1 MYDPTVFDNLKVAFE
16 NHVYDLDTLERKIH
30 ITNRIDRMDFAVMKR
45 EFAITFALAGE
56 HEVTAEI
63 GLEASLRE
71 LAAEILE
78 YPDETPGCQLT
89 LRFHK
94 RLTNVE
100 EQCRRINY
108 ILNSIWED
116 EHEILQIIS
125 FFYGKETEPYIDTIE
140 VKFNRKITEE
150 QMREIGGFIEHVLK
164 SIQEL
169 SKI

>member
-16 NHVYDLDTLERKIH
+16 NHVYDLDMIDRKIE
-30 ITNRIDRMDFAVMKR
+30 ITNRIDRMDFAIMKR
-45 EFAITFALAGE
+45 EFAITFALTGE
-56 HEVTAEI
+56 HGVTAEI

-78 YPDETPGCQLT
+78 FPDETPGCQLT

-100 EQCRRINY
+100 DQCRRIHS

-116 EHEILQIIS
+116 EHEIHQIVS

-140 VKFNRKITEE
+140 IKFNRKITEE

-164 SIQEL
+164 SLEAL
-169 SKI
+169 AKI

>member
-16 NHVYDLDTLERKIH
+16 NYVYDLDTLDRKID
-30 ITNRIDRMDFAVMKR
+30 ITNRIDRMDFAIMKR
-45 EFAITFALAGE
+45 EFAISFALADE

-78 YPDETPGCQLT
+78 YPDEMPGCQLT

-94 RLTNVE
+94 RLSNVE
-100 EQCRRINY
+100 DQCRRILHT
-108 ILNSIWED
+108 LNSIWED
-116 EHEILQIIS
+116 EHEITQIIS
-125 FFYGKETEPYIDTIE
+125 YFFGQETDPYIDTIE

-150 QMREIGGFIEHVLK
+150 QMREIGGFIDHVLK
-164 SIQEL
+164 SLKEL
-169 SKI
+169 TRI

>member
-16 NHVYDLDTLERKIH
+16 NYVYDLDTIERKIE

-45 EFAITFALAGE
+45 DFAITFALRGE

-63 GLEASLRE
+63 GLEASIRE

-78 YPDETPGCQLT
+78 VPDENPGCQLT

-94 RLTNVE
+94 TITNVE
-100 EQCRRINY
+100 EQCRRIHY
-108 ILNSIWED
+108 ALNAIWED

-125 FFYGKETEPYIDTIE
+125 YFYGKATGSYIDTIE
-140 VKFNRKITEE
+140 VKFNHKLTEE
-150 QMREIGGFIEHVLK
+150 QMREIGSFIDHVLK
-164 SIQEL
+164 SLEEL
-169 SKI
+169 AKI

>member
-16 NHVYDLDTLERKIH
+16 NHVYDLDTLDRKID

-45 EFAITFALAGE
+45 EFAISFALAGE

-78 YPDETPGCQLT
+78 YPDATPGCQLT

-100 EQCRRINY
+100 EQCRRINQT
-108 ILNSIWED
+108 LNAIWED
-116 EHEILQIIS
+116 EHEIIQIIS
-125 FFYGKETEPYIDTIE
+125 YFWGQERDPYIDTIE
-140 VKFNRKITEE
+140 VKFNRTLTEE
-150 QMREIGGFIEHVLK
+150 QMGEIHGFIDHVLK
-164 SIQEL
+164 SLESLAEI
-169 SKI
+169 